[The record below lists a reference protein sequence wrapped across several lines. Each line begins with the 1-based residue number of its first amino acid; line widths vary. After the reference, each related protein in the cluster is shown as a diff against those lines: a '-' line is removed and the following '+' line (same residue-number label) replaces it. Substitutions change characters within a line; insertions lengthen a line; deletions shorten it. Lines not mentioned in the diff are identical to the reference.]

1 MIPASFTFRTSF
13 ECPSCL
19 VVGEISTTFDNIIA
33 SCYVE
38 LFILLYKICSILL
51 SSLEII
57 DRTKYVR
64 SILHDRFYNPYYT
77 ILAREELRNIFIKP
91 VVKPKEGIC
100 IDISFVSYN
109 ILK

>member
-1 MIPASFTFRTSF
+1 MMPASLTFKTSF

-38 LFILLYKICSILL
+38 LFIQLYKICFILL

-77 ILAREELRNIFIKP
+77 ILA
-91 VVKPKEGIC
+91 KEKLWKI
-100 IDISFVSYN
+100 IIIPFV
-109 ILK
+109 